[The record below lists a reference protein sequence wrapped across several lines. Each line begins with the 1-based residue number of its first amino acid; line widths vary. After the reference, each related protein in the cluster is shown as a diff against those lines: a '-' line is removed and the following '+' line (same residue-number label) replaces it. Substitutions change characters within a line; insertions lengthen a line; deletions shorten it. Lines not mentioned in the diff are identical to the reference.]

1 MLKKPWMP
9 LMSSMPSPPRRDV
22 LVIAVLIAG
31 VCFVT
36 LAPSLYIAFHALRW
50 ERALQVLEV
59 VFLPAL
65 FIGGIGALFAYQ
77 RIKARRQILAE
88 NGVPPESKD

>member
-1 MLKKPWMP
+1 MFKQPWMP

-50 ERALQVLEV
+50 EKALQVLEI

-65 FIGGIGALFAYQ
+65 FIGGIGALLAYQ
-77 RIKARRQILAE
+77 RVKARRQILAE
-88 NGVPPESKD
+88 NGVPPENRD

>member
-1 MLKKPWMP
+1 
-9 LMSSMPSPPRRDV
+9 MSSIPSPPRRDV
-22 LVIAVLIAG
+22 LVIAILIAG
-31 VCFVT
+31 VCFLT

-77 RIKARRQILAE
+77 RIRARRQVLAE
-88 NGVPPESKD
+88 NDVPPQRND

>member
-1 MLKKPWMP
+1 MFSTPY
-9 LMSSMPSPPRRDV
+9 RDV
-22 LVIAVLIAG
+22 LVIAILIAG
-31 VCFVT
+31 VCFLT

-50 ERALQVLEV
+50 ERALQVLEI

-77 RIKARRQILAE
+77 RIKARRQVLSE
-88 NGVPPESKD
+88 NGVPPTHKD

>member
-1 MLKKPWMP
+1 
-9 LMSSMPSPPRRDV
+9 MSSTPPPSRQDV
-22 LVIAVLIAG
+22 WVVAILIAG
-31 VCFVT
+31 VCFLT

-50 ERALQVLEV
+50 EKALQILEI

-77 RIKARRQILAE
+77 RIKARRQVLPE
-88 NGVPPESKD
+88 NGVPPANQD

>member
-1 MLKKPWMP
+1 
-9 LMSSMPSPPRRDV
+9 MSSMSRPSRQDV
-22 LVIAVLIAG
+22 WVIAILIAG
-31 VCFVT
+31 VCFLT

-50 ERALQVLEV
+50 ERALQILEI

-77 RIKARRQILAE
+77 RIKARRQVLPE
-88 NGVPPESKD
+88 NGVPPANKD

>member
-1 MLKKPWMP
+1 MP
-9 LMSSMPSPPRRDV
+9 SVPSPPRQDV
-22 LVIAVLIAG
+22 LVIAILIAG

-50 ERALQVLEV
+50 EKALQILEI

-65 FIGGIGALFAYQ
+65 FIGGMGALFAYQ
-77 RIKARRQILAE
+77 RAKARRQILAE
-88 NGVPPESKD
+88 NGVPPESRD

>member
-1 MLKKPWMP
+1 
-9 LMSSMPSPPRRDV
+9 MSSMPSPPRRDV
-22 LVIAVLIAG
+22 LVIAILIAG

-65 FIGGIGALFAYQ
+65 FIGGIGALLAYQ
-77 RIKARRQILAE
+77 RVKARRQILAE
-88 NGVPPESKD
+88 NGVPPESRD

>member
-1 MLKKPWMP
+1 MP
-9 LMSSMPSPPRRDV
+9 SVPSPPRRDV
-22 LVIAVLIAG
+22 LVIAILIAG

-50 ERALQVLEV
+50 EKALQILEI

-65 FIGGIGALFAYQ
+65 FIGGMGALFAYQ
-77 RIKARRQILAE
+77 RVKARRQFLAE
-88 NGVPPESKD
+88 NGVPPESRD